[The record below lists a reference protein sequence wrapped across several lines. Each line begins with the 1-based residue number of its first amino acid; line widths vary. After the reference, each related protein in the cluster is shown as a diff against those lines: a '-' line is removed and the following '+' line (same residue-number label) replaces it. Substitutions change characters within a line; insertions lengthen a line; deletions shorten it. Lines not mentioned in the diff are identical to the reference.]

1 MGGSTPVILTIEQL
15 TIRFAAP
22 VVNRVSLSV
31 AHGQRVALVGESGC
45 GKTVLA
51 LSLLGLL
58 PQTARVEGTA
68 CFSGQNLLDP
78 AVVRSLRGREIA
90 MCWSNAEQYFNPVQ
104 RIGPQ
109 IDEAYSLHHPGKA
122 RLARDRTLELL
133 RKMGFEDPWRVYKAY
148 PSQLSGGMNQ
158 RAMIAMSLI
167 NSPSL
172 LLVDEPTR
180 GLDDANR
187 NRVLRCLADLE
198 DVSMLII
205 THDMDL
211 VEQLAHQAHF
221 MRAGELL
228 HPDHP
233 YARELVRAGL

>member
-1 MGGSTPVILTIEQL
+1 MILTVENL
-15 TIRFAAP
+15 TIRFGAP
-22 VVNRVSLSV
+22 VVNGVSLTV
-31 AHGQRVALVGESGC
+31 ARGQRVALMGESGC

-58 PQTARVEGTA
+58 PQTARVEGAA
-68 CFSGQNLLDP
+68 CFNGRNLLDA
-78 AVVRSLRGREIA
+78 AVARSLRGREIA
-90 MCWSNAEQYFNPVQ
+90 MCWSNAERYFNPVK
-104 RIGPQ
+104 RIGAQ

-122 RLARDRTLELL
+122 LQARERTLELL
-133 RKMGFEDPWRVYKAY
+133 RKMGFEDPRRAYNSY
-148 PSQLSGGMNQ
+148 PSKLSGGMNQ

-187 NRVLRCLADLE
+187 DRVLRRLADLAG
-198 DVSMLII
+198 VSMLII
-205 THDMDL
+205 THDMGL
-211 VEQLAHQAHF
+211 VEQLAQQVHF
-221 MRAGELL
+221 MRAGEFL